1 MKRPKQTQTRWRA
14 RLAGGCLGLVSGIVA
29 VQATQGR
36 VVPIEDLVR
45 RADAVVHARVE
56 SVETRLGASGR
67 QETRVELVPVD
78 VWKGPSTNRVG
89 LVLGS
94 GVLGERWVQVVG
106 EPEYRPGE
114 EVVVFAVNNERGEA
128 VTLELTQ
135 GKFVVTRIPGNPD
148 GWVSN
153 GVYGGPPEANPT
165 GVRPPHQRPLSVRQ
179 LRERVQESLRDT
191 EVAP

>member
-1 MKRPKQTQTRWRA
+1 MKRPNQSQWSWTVRPI
-14 RLAGGCLGLVSGIVA
+14 GGCLGLAFGTMA
-29 VQATQGR
+29 AQATQGR
-36 VVPIEDLVR
+36 LVPIEDLVR

-67 QETRVELVPVD
+67 QETRVELVPVE
-78 VWKGPSTNRVG
+78 VWKGPATNRVG

-94 GVLGERWVQVVG
+94 GVLGERWVRVVG

-128 VTLELTQ
+128 VTLELAQ
-135 GKFVVTRIPGNPD
+135 GKFVVTRIPGNPE

-153 GVYGGPPEANPT
+153 GMYGGPPDAKAAD
-165 GVRPPHQRPLSVRQ
+165 VRPPHQRPLSVRQ

-191 EVAP
+191 EVTP

>member
-1 MKRPKQTQTRWRA
+1 M
-14 RLAGGCLGLVSGIVA
+14 AGACLGLLFGVVT

-67 QETRVELVPVD
+67 QETRVELVSVE
-78 VWKGPSTNRVG
+78 VWKGLATNRVG

-94 GVLGERWVQVVG
+94 GVLGERWVRVVG

-128 VTLELTQ
+128 VTLELAQ
-135 GKFVVTRIPGNPD
+135 GKFVVTRIPGKPD

-153 GVYGGPPEANPT
+153 GVYGAPPEATAT
-165 GVRPPHQRPLSVRQ
+165 GVRPPHQRLISVQQ